1 MKRSEPFSPRSKKS
15 FQRPVNHKEVHQRIL
30 IVCEGT
36 KTEPQ
41 YFKQFRVPGLKIQVE
56 GTGKNT
62 VSLVEHALQYRKDHE
77 EENYDQ
83 VWCVFDKDDFPVA
96 DFEKAIRLAR
106 KNKMCVAYSNQAFE
120 LWYILH
126 FEYLNTSMDQKS
138 YIKKLNDYLE
148 TEYKKNDDHMY
159 HRLRCKSDIAIKN
172 AERLMKEYH
181 PSHPGSNDPSTTVYE
196 LVKVLLNDSKLSS
209 N

>member
-1 MKRSEPFSPRSKKS
+1 MKRSETFSPRSKNLFKG
-15 FQRPVNHKEVHQRIL
+15 RLNHKEVHQRIL
-30 IVCEGT
+30 IICEGT

-41 YFKQFRVPGLKIQVE
+41 YFKQFRFGIE
-56 GTGKNT
+56 NSGRRDRENT

-126 FEYLNTSMDQKS
+126 FEYSNTSMDRKS
-138 YIKKLNDYLE
+138 YIK
-148 TEYKKNDDHMY
+148 
-159 HRLRCKSDIAIKN
+159 S
-172 AERLMKEYH
+172 
-181 PSHPGSNDPSTTVYE
+181 
-196 LVKVLLNDSKLSS
+196 
-209 N
+209 